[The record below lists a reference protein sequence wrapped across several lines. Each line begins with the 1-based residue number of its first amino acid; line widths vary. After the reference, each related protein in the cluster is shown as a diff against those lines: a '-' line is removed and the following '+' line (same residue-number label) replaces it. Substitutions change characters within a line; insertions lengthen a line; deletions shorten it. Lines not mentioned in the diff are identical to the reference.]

1 MEISYNK
8 KFLKELAK
16 IPEPYRSN
24 IEFFVFNEVQ
34 TYEIPFQSERIQK
47 LKGHDIFYK
56 IRFGNYR
63 VGLRIESNHLTF
75 ERVLHR
81 KEIYKYYP

>member
-1 MEISYNK
+1 MEISYKK

-24 IEFFVFNEVQ
+24 IESFVFNDIHKFES
-34 TYEIPFQSERIQK
+34 PFQSERIQK
-47 LKGHDIFYK
+47 LKGHDLFYK
-56 IRFGNYR
+56 VRFGNYR
-63 VGLRIESNHLTF
+63 VGLKMDSDDLVF